1 MSKKIIDNY
10 NYEKALYETGIELI
24 GGTDEAG
31 RGPLAGPVVA
41 ACVIMP
47 KGMRIDGVDDS
58 KKLSE
63 KKRYELYGKIM
74 ENAISVGVG
83 IVDEKVI
90 DEINILNATKRA
102 FEDAYSDL
110 EIKPQHILID
120 ALKGILKETPQTVII
135 KGDALSY
142 QIAAASI
149 VAKVTRDRMMIDY
162 DKFYPEYNFKQHKGY
177 GTKQH
182 RQAIL
187 DYGPCPLHRR
197 TFIKKIKGSFK

>member
-47 KGMRIDGVDDS
+47 KGKRIEGIDDS
-58 KKLSE
+58 KKVSE
-63 KKRYELYGKIM
+63 KKRYELYDKIM
-74 ENAISVGVG
+74 QSAISVGVG

-102 FEDAYSDL
+102 FEDAYADL
-110 EIKPQHILID
+110 EVKPQHVLID
-120 ALKGILKETPQTVII
+120 ALKGILEDTPQTVII

-162 DKFYPEYNFKQHKGY
+162 DKYYPEYNFKQHKGY